1 MRLTLAL
8 FLVLPLAADLT
19 PRALA
24 AGPAE
29 NSAPSQADTG
39 KNSDTDAAKPAG
51 PKRLPPIIVRDDA
64 GYEVRL
70 LAPAKRIIAL
80 YGAFNELLLALGAGD
95 SLAARTVADA
105 NIPGLAHLPAI
116 GTHMRPNAELIVQQ
130 SPDLV
135 IQLAGRNEALL
146 QTEALRGL
154 GLNVLTFE
162 MNSFE
167 QMFGVLEKLGQLT
180 GREAEAS
187 TLISAWQKRLANLE
201 TRYAD
206 QNPAGVFY
214 EVRYP
219 NLLAAGR
226 GGIVED
232 IIAHAGG
239 RNVVTDEKKLV
250 RFNEEAL
257 LAADP
262 DVYIV
267 QSGPMNPDPQPLEQR
282 QHYKNLRAVRDGR
295 VLTVDEDFFARPGP
309 RSVDAAEALGLFLHP
324 QGAR

>member
-1 MRLTLAL
+1 MH
-8 FLVLPLAADLT
+8 V
-19 PRALA
+19 
-24 AGPAE
+24 PA
-29 NSAPSQADTG
+29 
-39 KNSDTDAAKPAG
+39 
-51 PKRLPPIIVRDDA
+51 R
-64 GYEVRL
+64 
-70 LAPAKRIIAL
+70 RIIAL

-105 NIPGLAHLPAI
+105 NIPGLAHLPTI

-146 QTEALRGL
+146 QTEALRAL
-154 GLNVLTFE
+154 GLNVLIFE

-167 QMFGVLEKLGQLT
+167 QMFGVLERLGQIT
-180 GREAEAS
+180 GREAEAA
-187 TLISAWQKRLANLE
+187 TLINVWQKRLASLE
-201 TRYAD
+201 ARYAG
-206 QNPAGVFY
+206 QKPPGVFY

-232 IIAHAGG
+232 IITHAGG
-239 RNVVTDEKKLV
+239 RNVVTDDKKLV

-262 DVYIV
+262 DAYIV
-267 QSGPMNPDPQPLEQR
+267 QRGPMNPDPQPLEQR
-282 QHYKNLRAVRDGR
+282 LHYKNLRAVRDGR
-295 VLTVDEDFFARPGP
+295 VLAVDEDFFARPGP
-309 RSVDAAEALGLFLHP
+309 RSVDAAEALGQFLHP
-324 QGAR
+324 QLAR